1 MEQSIATSSATIVSI
16 QGQAFAVDAQGNIRS
31 LQPGDNIAPGELII
45 TSQGAQL
52 GFYYSD
58 DQYVMGDNSAT
69 QLPEFDP
76 SQTLSQLNAVND
88 LDVEALQQAIL
99 EGADPTELFE
109 ATAAGGTPASEGI
122 AGGNGGFVTIDRIG
136 EETIAQAGFDTQT
149 PAPSSEFAIT
159 DNDAVEPS
167 VASGVSNEPSSP
179 APSPDQAPTISLTA
193 QAITEGAVDTNTV
206 VATFSS
212 SDPDGDVITHSLIN
226 DPQGFLIIDGNEI
239 KLTEA
244 GVTAVNDDQ
253 LNLTSLNITIQAEA
267 NGLTATDSA
276 DLSIA
281 RTDDGVTPPVDQGP
295 SISVSA
301 EALTEESVSTDT
313 VVANF
318 SSSDPEGDVQTYAL
332 LNNDDGYLV
341 LDGNQVKLS
350 DAGVAAV
357 NNDTLNLSELEV
369 SVEVT
374 ANGKTAS
381 DSDTASITR
390 VDEGPSISVSAEAL
404 TEESVSTD
412 TVVANFSSNDPE
424 GDAQTYALLN
434 NGDGY
439 LVLDGNQVKL
449 SDAGVAAVNNDTLNL
464 SELEVSV
471 EVTANGKTAS
481 ANDTADVIRVN
492 DAPTTSNVVLE
503 PVAEDAVGGRVITE
517 AELLANAG
525 DIDNELADLSV
536 SNLSLIG
543 NGTLT
548 NNNDGTW
555 TYTPAEND
563 DGSVSFSYE
572 ISDGEA
578 TISSGTADLD
588 ITPVN
593 DAPTTS
599 NVVLEPVA
607 EDAVGGRVITE
618 AELLANAGDIDNELA
633 DLSVSN
639 LSLIGNGTLTNNN
652 DGTWTYTPA
661 KDDDGSVSFSYE
673 ISDGE
678 ATISSGTA
686 DLDITPV
693 NDAPTTSNVVLEPVA
708 EDAVGGR
715 VITEAELLGNAGDID
730 NELADLSVSKLSL
743 IGNGTLTNNNDG
755 TWTYTP
761 AKDDDGSVSFSYEI
775 SDGEATISS
784 GTADLDITP
793 VNDEPTTSNVVLDPV
808 AEDAVG
814 GRVIT
819 EAELL
824 ANAGDIDNELADL
837 SVSKLSLNGNG
848 TLTNNNDGTW
858 TYTPAENDDGS
869 VSFSYEISDGE
880 ATISTGTADLDITPV
895 NDAPTT
901 SNVVLEPVTE
911 DAVGGRVIT
920 EAELLGNAGD
930 IDNELADLSVSKLS
944 LNGNGTLTNNNDG
957 TWTYTPAENDDG
969 SVSFS
974 YDISDGEA
982 TISTGTADLD
992 ITPVNDAPTTSN
1004 VVLEPVA
1011 EDAVGGRVITEAEL
1025 LANAGDIDNDLADL
1039 SVSNLSLIGNGTLTN
1054 NNDGTWTYTPAE
1066 NDDGSVSFSYDISDG
1081 EATISTGTADL
1092 DITPVNDAPTTS
1104 NVVLEPVAEDAV
1116 GGRVITEAELLAN
1129 AGDID
1134 NDLADLSV
1142 SNLSLIGNGTLT
1154 NNNDGT
1160 WTYTPAENDDGSVS
1174 FSYDISDGEA
1184 TISTGTADLDITPV
1198 NDAPTTSNV
1207 VLEPVAED
1215 AVGGRVITEAE
1226 LLANAGDIDND
1237 LADLSVSNLSLIG
1250 NGTLTNNND
1259 GTWTYT
1265 PAENDDGSV
1274 SFSYDISDGEATI
1287 STGTADL
1294 DITPVNDAPTTS
1306 NVVLEPVA
1314 EDAVGGRVITEAELL
1329 ANAGDIDNELADLSV
1344 SNLSLIGNGTL
1355 TNNNDG
1361 TWTYTPAEN
1370 DDGSV
1375 SFSYEISDG
1384 EATISSGTADLD
1396 ITPVNDAPTTS
1407 NVVLEPVAEDAVGG
1421 RVITEAE
1428 LLANAGD
1435 IDNELADLSVSNLS
1449 LIGNGTL
1456 TNNNDG
1462 TWTYTPAKDDDGS
1475 VSFSYEI
1482 SDGEA
1487 TISSGTADLDIT
1499 PVNDAPTTS
1508 NVVLEPVAEDAVGG
1522 RVITEAE
1529 LLGNAG
1535 DIDNELADLS
1545 VSKLSLIGNG
1555 TLTNNNDGTWTYTP
1569 AKDDD
1574 GSVSFSYE
1582 ISDGEAT
1589 ISSGTAD
1596 LDITPVN
1603 DAPTTSNVVLEPV
1616 AEDAVGGRVI
1626 TEAELLGNAGDI
1638 DNELADLSVSKL
1650 SLIGNGT
1657 LTNNN
1662 DGTWTYTP
1670 AKDDDGSVSFSYEIS
1685 DGEATISTGTAD
1697 LDIIPVNDAPDAQD
1711 DDFANIA
1718 SSETVLLDLVA
1729 NDSDLEGDAISVKSI
1744 HGTDLTP
1751 GVAQSISVPN
1761 GVVNVSA
1768 AGVISYTA
1776 SANSSGLV
1784 EFSYVL
1790 QDEHGAESSAN
1801 VTGNV
1806 VSLVDDGAQ
1815 VAESGLATG
1824 SDPSSASSLA
1834 TGNLLANDDG
1844 LVDGL
1849 ELSSVVYQGVPHT
1862 ADANGVILIDT
1873 NQGQLSVYTQDYNGF
1888 SKGDYEYQ
1896 LESASLAGDVV
1907 SESFNYVIANPASGF
1922 VTQAT
1927 LDVNIVDD
1935 APVGNDVSHSLESS
1949 PLLVTTNLVL
1959 VLDTSASMTNGEHG
1973 DGLNYLEIAV
1983 DALSNLIEQADA
1995 VGNVNV
2001 QIIGFSDS
2009 VISSGWIGDDVED
2022 ALTYLQNLSSGGGT
2036 HYDAALNE
2044 VIATSTSAQQPDAD
2058 NTLLYFISDGEP
2070 NFGYGI
2076 DETVE
2081 YNGLNGLTAWD
2092 EFIRDN
2098 IDTSYG
2104 IGIGQAD
2111 LEILRD
2117 IASESATD
2125 EFAFIVDDP
2134 NDLSVTIVESYLEA
2148 EVDASLGLLHT
2159 ASTDGFMVGADD
2171 GYVSSIK
2178 VDNVTYTYDPNVV
2191 PEQEKNLSVTTALG
2205 GVLLLNF
2212 VTGAYSYELDVGGDG
2227 WGKQEK
2233 FEVSVTDYD
2242 GDSSS
2247 INIEINTVFE
2257 AVVDANRDVII
2268 TNQDGSSTISVPS
2281 LALLWNDTGDDISF
2295 DGVGTAVGGSVSG
2308 SDEILF
2314 DSDDGVGL
2322 GIHDSN
2328 FETEEL
2334 SIIATAEDVSFVDF
2348 NGHDAVDL
2356 SDRSLFSLN
2365 DGNIPQIVSGGYS
2378 FTYQS
2383 ELVNDNAPVTNAD
2396 EDWIKV
2402 TLAKGE
2408 VLWANMATISGQERV
2423 KVDAFIYD
2431 AEGNL
2436 LVTDNGTTKFQED
2449 WQGPRGSFTATEEGE
2464 YYIQIVADDDT
2475 DSGFYQMHLTIDAS
2489 SAVYQKSALTDT
2501 QEEFEYS
2508 IIGDGGAL
2516 DTTTAE
2522 LIGVQGSSI
2531 DGGEGDEVLV
2541 GNEAANAIDGDA
2553 GDDAL
2558 VGYAGDDQLDGGV
2571 GEDLLIGGQGND
2583 ILTGGDDSDMFA
2595 WLDGDDQ
2602 GSSNDTITDFTLK
2615 DDSDPDNSPDVLDL
2629 SDLLQGETEASLESY
2644 LSFETVN
2651 NGGNV
2656 ETIISIDK
2664 DGASNGESVHQ
2675 TITLKDVDFSGMSD
2689 SEILSQ
2695 LIEDQQL
2702 NVDN

>member
-16 QGQAFAVDAQGNIRS
+16 QGQAFAVDAQGNIRP
-31 LQPGDNIAPGELII
+31 LQAGDTIAPGELII

-52 GFYYSD
+52 GFYYGD
-58 DQYVMGDNSAT
+58 DQYVLGDNSAT

-76 SQTLSQLNAVND
+76 SQTLSQLNAAND

-109 ATAAGGTPASEGI
+109 ATAAGGAPAGDGSS
-122 AGGNGGFVTIDRIG
+122 AGNGGFVTIERIG
-136 EETIAQAGFDTQT
+136 VETIAQAGFDTQP
-149 PAPSSEFAIT
+149 PATSSELADT
-159 DNDAVEPS
+159 DNEATEPLAINNS
-167 VASGVSNEPSSP
+167 SNEPTPP
-179 APSPDQAPTISLTA
+179 APSPDQAPTISLSV
-193 QAITEGAVDTNTV
+193 QAITEGSVDTDTV

-212 SDPDGDVITHSLIN
+212 SDPDGDEITHSLVN
-226 DPQGFLIIDGNEI
+226 DTQGFFVIDGNEI

-244 GVTAVNDDQ
+244 GVAAVNDDQ

-267 NGLTATDSA
+267 NGLTASDSA
-276 DLSIA
+276 DVSIA

-295 SISVSA
+295 SISVTA
-301 EALTEESVSTDT
+301 EAVTEESVSTDT

-318 SSSDPEGDVQTYAL
+318 TSSDPEGDAQTYAL

-341 LDGNQVKLS
+341 LDGNQVKLT
-350 DAGVAAV
+350 DAGVTAV
-357 NNDTLNLSELEV
+357 NNDTLNLSELNI

-374 ANGKTAS
+374 ANGQTAS
-381 DSDTASITR
+381 DSDTAAITR
-390 VDEGPSISVSAEAL
+390 VDEGPSISVTAETL

-412 TVVANFSSNDPE
+412 TVVANFTSSDPE

-449 SDAGVAAVNNDTLNL
+449 TDAGVAAVNNDQLNL
-464 SELEVSV
+464 SELNVSVEVTANGKTASDSDTSAITRVDEGPSISVTAEAVTEESVSTDTVVANFMSSDPEGDAQTYALLNNGDGYLVLDGNQIKLTDAGVAAVNNDQLNLSELNVSIEVTANGQTASDSDTAAITRVDEGPSISVIAETLTEESVSTDTVVANFTSSDPEGDAQTYALLNNGDGYLVLDGNQVKLTDAGVAAVNNDQLNLSELNVSV

-481 ANDTADVIRVN
+481 ASDTADVIRVN
-492 DAPTTSNVVLE
+492 DA
-503 PVAEDAVGGRVITE
+503 
-517 AELLANAG
+517 
-525 DIDNELADLSV
+525 
-536 SNLSLIG
+536 
-543 NGTLT
+543 
-548 NNNDGTW
+548 
-555 TYTPAEND
+555 
-563 DGSVSFSYE
+563 
-572 ISDGEA
+572 
-578 TISSGTADLD
+578 
-588 ITPVN
+588 
-593 DAPTTS
+593 
-599 NVVLEPVA
+599 
-607 EDAVGGRVITE
+607 
-618 AELLANAGDIDNELA
+618 
-633 DLSVSN
+633 
-639 LSLIGNGTLTNNN
+639 
-652 DGTWTYTPA
+652 
-661 KDDDGSVSFSYE
+661 
-673 ISDGE
+673 
-678 ATISSGTA
+678 
-686 DLDITPV
+686 
-693 NDAPTTSNVVLEPVA
+693 
-708 EDAVGGR
+708 
-715 VITEAELLGNAGDID
+715 
-730 NELADLSVSKLSL
+730 
-743 IGNGTLTNNNDG
+743 
-755 TWTYTP
+755 
-761 AKDDDGSVSFSYEI
+761 
-775 SDGEATISS
+775 
-784 GTADLDITP
+784 
-793 VNDEPTTSNVVLDPV
+793 PTTSNVVLDPV

-824 ANAGDIDNELADL
+824 ANAGDIDNDLADL
-837 SVSKLSLNGNG
+837 SVSNLSLIGNG
-848 TLTNNNDGTW
+848 SLVNNNDGTW

-869 VSFSYEISDGE
+869 VSFSYDISDGE
-880 ATISTGTADLDITPV
+880 ANISTGTADLDITPVNDAPTTSNVVLDPVAEDAVGGRVITEAELLVNAGDIDNDLADLSVSNLSLNGNGTLINNNDGTWTYTPAENDDGSVSFSYDISDGDATISTGTADLDITPV

-901 SNVVLEPVTE
+901 SNVVLDPVVE
-911 DAVGGRVIT
+911 DAVDGRVIT
-920 EAELLGNAGD
+920 EAELLANAGD
-930 IDNELADLSVSKLS
+930 IDNDLADLSVSNLS
-944 LNGNGTLTNNNDG
+944 LIGNGSLVNNNDG

-1004 VVLEPVA
+1004 VVLDPVA

-1104 NVVLEPVAEDAV
+1104 NVVLDPVAEDAV

-1142 SNLSLIGNGTLT
+1142 SNLSLNGNGTLT

-1160 WTYTPAENDDGSVS
+1160 WTYTPAKDDDGSVS

-1207 VLEPVAED
+1207 VLDPVAED
-1215 AVGGRVITEAE
+1215 TVGGRVITEAE

-1237 LADLSVSNLSLIG
+1237 LADLSVSNLSL
-1250 NGTLTNNND
+1250 N
-1259 GTWTYT
+1259 
-1265 PAENDDGSV
+1265 
-1274 SFSYDISDGEATI
+1274 
-1287 STGTADL
+1287 
-1294 DITPVNDAPTTS
+1294 
-1306 NVVLEPVA
+1306 
-1314 EDAVGGRVITEAELL
+1314 
-1329 ANAGDIDNELADLSV
+1329 
-1344 SNLSLIGNGTL
+1344 
-1355 TNNNDG
+1355 
-1361 TWTYTPAEN
+1361 
-1370 DDGSV
+1370 
-1375 SFSYEISDG
+1375 
-1384 EATISSGTADLD
+1384 
-1396 ITPVNDAPTTS
+1396 
-1407 NVVLEPVAEDAVGG
+1407 
-1421 RVITEAE
+1421 
-1428 LLANAGD
+1428 
-1435 IDNELADLSVSNLS
+1435 
-1449 LIGNGTL
+1449 GNGTL

-1475 VSFSYEI
+1475 VSFSYDI
-1482 SDGEA
+1482 SDGDA
-1487 TISSGTADLDIT
+1487 TISTGTADLDIT
-1499 PVNDAPTTS
+1499 PVNDAP
-1508 NVVLEPVAEDAVGG
+1508 
-1522 RVITEAE
+1522 
-1529 LLGNAG
+1529 
-1535 DIDNELADLS
+1535 
-1545 VSKLSLIGNG
+1545 
-1555 TLTNNNDGTWTYTP
+1555 
-1569 AKDDD
+1569 
-1574 GSVSFSYE
+1574 
-1582 ISDGEAT
+1582 
-1589 ISSGTAD
+1589 
-1596 LDITPVN
+1596 
-1603 DAPTTSNVVLEPV
+1603 
-1616 AEDAVGGRVI
+1616 
-1626 TEAELLGNAGDI
+1626 
-1638 DNELADLSVSKL
+1638 
-1650 SLIGNGT
+1650 
-1657 LTNNN
+1657 
-1662 DGTWTYTP
+1662 
-1670 AKDDDGSVSFSYEIS
+1670 
-1685 DGEATISTGTAD
+1685 
-1697 LDIIPVNDAPDAQD
+1697 DAQD
-1711 DDFANIA
+1711 DSFANIA

-1761 GVVNVSA
+1761 GVVNVTA

-1776 SANSSGLV
+1776 SANGSGLV

-1790 QDEHGAESSAN
+1790 QDEHGAESSAD
-1801 VTGNV
+1801 VSGNV
-1806 VSLVDDGAQ
+1806 VNLSNDSAQ
-1815 VAESGLATG
+1815 VYESGLASG
-1824 SDPSSASSLA
+1824 SAPSAETSSA

-1849 ELSSVVYQGVPHT
+1849 ELSSVIYQGIPHT
-1862 ADANGVILIDT
+1862 ADANGVITIDT
-1873 NQGQLSVYTQDYNGF
+1873 AQGQLSVYTQDYNGF

-1896 LESASLAGDVV
+1896 LESSSLDGDGV
-1907 SESFNYVIANPASGF
+1907 SESFNYLVANPTSGF
-1922 VTQAT
+1922 VTQAS
-1927 LDVNIVDD
+1927 LEISIEDD
-1935 APVGNDVSHSLESS
+1935 APIGHDLSHSLESS

-1983 DALSNLIEQADA
+1983 KALSNLIEQADA
-1995 VGNVNV
+1995 AGNVNV
-2001 QIIGFSDS
+2001 QIVGFSDS
-2009 VISSGWIGDDVED
+2009 VISSGWISDNVED
-2022 ALTYLQNLSSGGGT
+2022 ALSYLQDLSSGGGT
-2036 HYDAALNE
+2036 HYDIALNE
-2044 VIATSTSAQQPDAD
+2044 VISSSTSAQQPDAD

-2076 DETVE
+2076 DDTVE
-2081 YNGLNGLTAWD
+2081 YNGSNGLAAWD
-2092 EFIRDN
+2092 EFVQDN

-2111 LEILRD
+2111 LDVLKD
-2117 IASESATD
+2117 VASESATD
-2125 EFAFIVDDP
+2125 EFAFIVDDVT
-2134 NDLSVTIVESYLEA
+2134 DLSSTLVESYLEA
-2148 EVDASLGLLHT
+2148 EVDASLGLLQT

-2171 GYVSSIK
+2171 GYVSAIT
-2178 VDNVTYTYDPNVV
+2178 VDDVTYSYDPSAV
-2191 PEQEKNLSVTTALG
+2191 PEQEKNVSITTALG

-2227 WGKQEK
+2227 WGQQENIA
-2233 FEVSVTDYD
+2233 VTVTDFD
-2242 GDSSS
+2242 GDTSS

-2295 DGVGTAVGGSVSG
+2295 DGVGSAVGGSVSG

-2334 SIIATAEDVSFVDF
+2334 SNIATAEDVSFVDF

-2383 ELVNDNAPVTNAD
+2383 ELVNDNDPVTNAD

-2408 VLWANMATISGQERV
+2408 VLWANMATISGEERV

-2431 AEGNL
+2431 SEGNL
-2436 LVTDNGTTKFQED
+2436 LETDNGEKQFQED

-2464 YYIQIVADDDT
+2464 YYIQIIADDDT

-2541 GNEAANAIDGDA
+2541 GNEASNAIDGDA

-2602 GSSNDTITDFTLK
+2602 STTNDTVTDFTLK
-2615 DDSDPDNSPDVLDL
+2615 ADGDADVLDL
-2629 SDLLQGETEASLESY
+2629 SDLLQGETEANLESY

>member
-16 QGQAFAVDAQGNIRS
+16 QGQAFAVDAQGNIRP
-31 LQPGDNIAPGELII
+31 LQAGDTIAPGELII

-52 GFYYSD
+52 GFYYGD
-58 DQYVMGDNSAT
+58 DQYVLGDNSAT

-76 SQTLSQLNAVND
+76 SQTLSQLNAAND

-109 ATAAGGTPASEGI
+109 ATAAGGAPAGDGSS
-122 AGGNGGFVTIDRIG
+122 AGNGGFVTIERIG
-136 EETIAQAGFDTQT
+136 VETIAQAGFDTQP
-149 PAPSSEFAIT
+149 PATSSEIADT
-159 DNDAVEPS
+159 DNEATEPLAINNS
-167 VASGVSNEPSSP
+167 SNEPTPP
-179 APSPDQAPTISLTA
+179 APSPDQAPTISLSV
-193 QAITEGAVDTNTV
+193 QAITEGSVDIDTV

-212 SDPDGDVITHSLIN
+212 SDPDGDEITHSLVN
-226 DPQGFLIIDGNEI
+226 DPQGFFVIDGNEI

-244 GVTAVNDDQ
+244 GVAAVNDDQ

-267 NGLTATDSA
+267 NGLTASDSA
-276 DLSIA
+276 DVSIA

-295 SISVSA
+295 SISVTA
-301 EALTEESVSTDT
+301 ETLTEESVSTDT

-318 SSSDPEGDVQTYAL
+318 TSSDPEGDVQTYAL
-332 LNNDDGYLV
+332 LNNGDGYLV
-341 LDGNQVKLS
+341 LDGNQVKLT

-357 NNDTLNLSELEV
+357 NNDTLNLSELNI

-374 ANGKTAS
+374 ANGQTAS
-381 DSDTASITR
+381 DSDTAAITR
-390 VDEGPSISVSAEAL
+390 VDEGPSISVAAETL

-412 TVVANFSSNDPE
+412 TVVANFTSSDPE

-449 SDAGVAAVNNDTLNL
+449 TDAGVAAVNNDQLNL
-464 SELEVSV
+464 SELNVSV

-481 ANDTADVIRVN
+481 ASDTAEVIRVN
-492 DAPTTSNVVLE
+492 DAPTTSNVVLN

-525 DIDNELADLSV
+525 DIDNDLADLSVSNLSLNGNGTLTNNNDGTWTYTPAENDDGSVSFNYDISDGEATISTGTADLDITPVNDAPTTSNVVLNPVAEDAVGGRVITEAELLANAGDIDNDLADLSVSNLSLIGNGTLVNNNDGTWTYTPAEDDDGSVSFSYDISDGEATISTGTADLDITPVNDAPTTSNVVLDPVAEDAVGGRVITEAELLANAGDIDNDLADLSVSNLSLNGNGTLVNNNDGTWTYTPVEDDDGNVSFSYDISDGEATISTGTADLDITPVNDAPTTSNVVLDPVAEDAVGGRVFTEAELLANAGDIDNDLADLSV

-563 DGSVSFSYE
+563 DGSVSFSYD
-572 ISDGEA
+572 ISDGDA
-578 TISSGTADLD
+578 TISTGTADLD

-593 DAPTTS
+593 DA
-599 NVVLEPVA
+599 
-607 EDAVGGRVITE
+607 
-618 AELLANAGDIDNELA
+618 
-633 DLSVSN
+633 
-639 LSLIGNGTLTNNN
+639 
-652 DGTWTYTPA
+652 
-661 KDDDGSVSFSYE
+661 
-673 ISDGE
+673 
-678 ATISSGTA
+678 
-686 DLDITPV
+686 
-693 NDAPTTSNVVLEPVA
+693 
-708 EDAVGGR
+708 
-715 VITEAELLGNAGDID
+715 
-730 NELADLSVSKLSL
+730 
-743 IGNGTLTNNNDG
+743 
-755 TWTYTP
+755 
-761 AKDDDGSVSFSYEI
+761 
-775 SDGEATISS
+775 
-784 GTADLDITP
+784 
-793 VNDEPTTSNVVLDPV
+793 PTTSNVVLDPV

-824 ANAGDIDNELADL
+824 A
-837 SVSKLSLNGNG
+837 S
-848 TLTNNNDGTW
+848 
-858 TYTPAENDDGS
+858 
-869 VSFSYEISDGE
+869 
-880 ATISTGTADLDITPV
+880 
-895 NDAPTT
+895 
-901 SNVVLEPVTE
+901 
-911 DAVGGRVIT
+911 
-920 EAELLGNAGD
+920 
-930 IDNELADLSVSKLS
+930 
-944 LNGNGTLTNNNDG
+944 
-957 TWTYTPAENDDG
+957 
-969 SVSFS
+969 
-974 YDISDGEA
+974 
-982 TISTGTADLD
+982 
-992 ITPVNDAPTTSN
+992 
-1004 VVLEPVA
+1004 
-1011 EDAVGGRVITEAEL
+1011 
-1025 LANAGDIDNDLADL
+1025 AGDIDNDLADL

-1104 NVVLEPVAEDAV
+1104 NVVLDPVAEDAV

-1160 WTYTPAENDDGSVS
+1160 WTYTPAKDDDGSVS

-1207 VLEPVAED
+1207 VLDPVAED

-1237 LADLSVSNLSLIG
+1237 LADLLVSNLSLIG
-1250 NGTLTNNND
+1250 NGSLVNNND

-1274 SFSYDISDGEATI
+1274 SFSYDISDGDATI

-1294 DITPVNDAPTTS
+1294 DITPVNDAP
-1306 NVVLEPVA
+1306 
-1314 EDAVGGRVITEAELL
+1314 
-1329 ANAGDIDNELADLSV
+1329 
-1344 SNLSLIGNGTL
+1344 
-1355 TNNNDG
+1355 
-1361 TWTYTPAEN
+1361 
-1370 DDGSV
+1370 
-1375 SFSYEISDG
+1375 
-1384 EATISSGTADLD
+1384 
-1396 ITPVNDAPTTS
+1396 
-1407 NVVLEPVAEDAVGG
+1407 
-1421 RVITEAE
+1421 
-1428 LLANAGD
+1428 
-1435 IDNELADLSVSNLS
+1435 
-1449 LIGNGTL
+1449 
-1456 TNNNDG
+1456 
-1462 TWTYTPAKDDDGS
+1462 
-1475 VSFSYEI
+1475 
-1482 SDGEA
+1482 
-1487 TISSGTADLDIT
+1487 
-1499 PVNDAPTTS
+1499 
-1508 NVVLEPVAEDAVGG
+1508 
-1522 RVITEAE
+1522 
-1529 LLGNAG
+1529 
-1535 DIDNELADLS
+1535 
-1545 VSKLSLIGNG
+1545 
-1555 TLTNNNDGTWTYTP
+1555 
-1569 AKDDD
+1569 
-1574 GSVSFSYE
+1574 
-1582 ISDGEAT
+1582 
-1589 ISSGTAD
+1589 
-1596 LDITPVN
+1596 
-1603 DAPTTSNVVLEPV
+1603 
-1616 AEDAVGGRVI
+1616 
-1626 TEAELLGNAGDI
+1626 
-1638 DNELADLSVSKL
+1638 
-1650 SLIGNGT
+1650 
-1657 LTNNN
+1657 
-1662 DGTWTYTP
+1662 
-1670 AKDDDGSVSFSYEIS
+1670 
-1685 DGEATISTGTAD
+1685 
-1697 LDIIPVNDAPDAQD
+1697 DAQD
-1711 DDFANIA
+1711 DSFANIA
-1718 SSETVLLDLVA
+1718 SSETILLDLVA

-1776 SANSSGLV
+1776 SANGSGLV

-1790 QDEHGAESSAN
+1790 QDEHGAESSAD
-1801 VTGNV
+1801 VSGNV
-1806 VSLVDDGAQ
+1806 VNLSNDSAQ
-1815 VAESGLATG
+1815 VYESGLASG
-1824 SDPSSASSLA
+1824 SAPSAETSSA

-1849 ELSSVVYQGVPHT
+1849 ELSSVEYQGVPHT
-1862 ADANGVILIDT
+1862 ADANGVITIDT
-1873 NQGQLSVYTQDYNGF
+1873 AQGQLSVYTQDYNGF

-1896 LESASLAGDVV
+1896 LESSSLAGDGV
-1907 SESFNYVIANPASGF
+1907 SESFNYLVANPASGF
-1922 VTQAT
+1922 VTQAN
-1927 LDVNIVDD
+1927 LEISIEDD
-1935 APVGNDVSHSLESS
+1935 APVGHDLSHSLESS

-1983 DALSNLIEQADA
+1983 KALSNLIEQADA
-1995 VGNVNV
+1995 AGNVNV
-2001 QIIGFSDS
+2001 QIVGFSDS
-2009 VISSGWIGDDVED
+2009 VISSGWISDNVED
-2022 ALTYLQNLSSGGGT
+2022 ALSYLQDLSSGGGT
-2036 HYDAALNE
+2036 HYDIALNE
-2044 VIATSTSAQQPDAD
+2044 VISSSTSAQQPDAD

-2076 DETVE
+2076 DDTVE
-2081 YNGLNGLTAWD
+2081 YNGSNGLAAWD
-2092 EFIRDN
+2092 EFVQDN

-2111 LEILRD
+2111 LDVLKD
-2117 IASESATD
+2117 VASESATD
-2125 EFAFIVDDP
+2125 EFAFIVDDVT
-2134 NDLSVTIVESYLEA
+2134 DLSSTLVESYLEA
-2148 EVDASLGLLHT
+2148 EVDASLGLLQT

-2171 GYVSSIK
+2171 GYVSAIT
-2178 VDNVTYTYDPNVV
+2178 VDDVTYSYDPSAV
-2191 PEQEKNLSVTTALG
+2191 PEQEKNVSITTALG

-2227 WGKQEK
+2227 WGQQENIA
-2233 FEVSVTDYD
+2233 VTVTDFD
-2242 GDSSS
+2242 GDTSS

-2295 DGVGTAVGGSVSG
+2295 DGVGNAVGGSVSG

-2383 ELVNDNAPVTNAD
+2383 ELVNDNDPVTNAD

-2402 TLAKGE
+2402 TLAEGE

-2541 GNEAANAIDGDA
+2541 GNEAANVIDGDA

-2595 WLDGDDQ
+2595 WLEGDDQ